1 MNLLIQNEQE
11 QTRIEAIRQ
20 LWSGGLLRYKLEPI
34 QREVYDVL
42 HRSAPEEPF
51 VVICHRG
58 FGKTFTGCTYL
69 LEKSR
74 RERDG
79 NQLIISST
87 LKKLRTIVK
96 PAFDTLLTDCPSEY
110 LPRYDSQDS
119 FYEFRATN
127 MRTYLLAAQGGHI
140 ENARGIHNVTDVLI
154 DEAGFFGDEEDSYP
168 LDHVIQNILLPMF
181 IRTKSKPRIV
191 IMTTPPE
198 IPNHPVKAYFE
209 RAKAVGC
216 LEVRDIYNSDIS
228 VEKREDMRR
237 RMMAMPGG
245 EIAWQREMECKW
257 VVDQNRLIIPE
268 WRTDK
273 YVADIPHDV
282 FFQFYHKYN
291 ALDTGV
297 RDFTVNLYAY
307 YDFRR
312 GALVVDDET
321 VLQNEEV
328 RTDILATCI
337 KMKEKEIGFDKV
349 YRRIGDNNNLIVL
362 QDLSGIHGLAFLPTT
377 KDELFAMVNEVRMW
391 INSGRLL
398 VSPKCTHLIGCLE
411 NGIWDKA
418 KKEFSRSA
426 VFGHFDGL
434 AALCYLIRNIDTQT
448 NPVPATF
455 GMTIH
460 THNLP
465 NTKPAESANYKALRQ
480 AIRLP
485 LPRRTTDDWRKP
497 HWKN

>member
-1 MNLLIQNEQE
+1 V
-11 QTRIEAIRQ
+11 
-20 LWSGGLLRYKLEPI
+20 GLLRYKLEPV
-34 QREVYDVL
+34 QREVYDAL
-42 HRSAPEEPF
+42 HRAVAEEPF
-51 VVICHRG
+51 VIICHRG

-74 RERDG
+74 RERDC

-96 PAFDTLLTDCPSEY
+96 PAFDTLLQDCPPDY
-110 LPRYDSQDS
+110 QPRYDSQDS
-119 FYEFRATN
+119 FYEFKSTN

-198 IPNHPVKAYFE
+198 IPNHPVKAYYE
-209 RAKAVGC
+209 RAKSVGC
-216 LEVRDIYNSDIS
+216 LEVRDIYHSDIPES
-228 VEKREDMRR
+228 KRDEMRG
-237 RMMAMPGG
+237 RMEAMPGG
-245 EIAWQREMECKW
+245 EVAWQREMECKW
-257 VVDQNRLIIPE
+257 IVDQSRLIIPE
-268 WRTDK
+268 WRQEYVQCLAHDK
-273 YVADIPHDV
+273 
-282 FFQFYHKYN
+282 FFEFYHKYN

-312 GALVVDDET
+312 ACLVVEDET
-321 VLQNEEV
+321 VLKNEEV
-328 RTDILATCI
+328 RTDLLAAAI
-337 KMKEKEIGFDKV
+337 KMTEKQIGFEKV

-362 QDLSGIHGLAFLPTT
+362 QDLSGIHGLPFVPTT

-391 INSGRLL
+391 INSKRLL
-398 VSPKCTHLIGCLE
+398 VNPACSHLIGCLA
-411 NGIWDKA
+411 NGIWDKQ

-426 VFGHFDGL
+426 VYGHFDGL
-434 AALCYLIRNIDTQT
+434 AALCYLIRNIDTIT
-448 NPVPATF
+448 NPIPAMY
-455 GMTIH
+455 GMSVD
-460 THNLP
+460 THNIP
-465 NTKPAESANYKALRQ
+465 NAKPPESDNYKVLRQ
-480 AIRLP
+480 AIKLP
-485 LPRRTTDDWRKP
+485 LPKRTTDDWRKP